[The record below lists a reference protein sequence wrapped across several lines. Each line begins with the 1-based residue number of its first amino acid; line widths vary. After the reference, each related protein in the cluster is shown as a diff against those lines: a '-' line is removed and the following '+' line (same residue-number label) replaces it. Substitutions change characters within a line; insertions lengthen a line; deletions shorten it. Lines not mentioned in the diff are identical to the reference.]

1 MSVAAPAEPDDGAP
15 QGDRLDTLFDLNA
28 YDGTRLEELEARTSP
43 GHVASRIAKHEPMKL
58 AAIIRCLR
66 EGMSQAHVARAY
78 GISRNTAAAIIH
90 EHMGGMETYLKG
102 LAREFGKAA
111 MQGVHRV
118 QELMDDC
125 TDVAKAA
132 IATGIVADKAL
143 AFAGLSAAP
152 LDDAPLDPRVREQWN
167 ERLRQ
172 MRERR
177 VAGRVVEADTA
188 EALPEKGEQAA

>member
-1 MSVAAPAEPDDGAP
+1 MPDDAAT
-15 QGDRLDTLFDLNA
+15 DALFDLA
-28 YDGTRLEELEARTSP
+28 PYEATELVALEAQTSP
-43 GHVASRIAKHEPMKL
+43 GHVAARIARHEPVKL

-90 EHMGGMETYLKG
+90 EHMGGMEAYLKG

-111 MQGVHRV
+111 MQGVQRV

-143 AFAGLSAAP
+143 AFSGLSAAP
-152 LDDAPLDPRVREQWN
+152 LDDAPLDPRVRDQWN

-177 VAGRVVEADTA
+177 VAGRVVEAEASDA
-188 EALPEKGEQAA
+188 AALPEKGEQAA